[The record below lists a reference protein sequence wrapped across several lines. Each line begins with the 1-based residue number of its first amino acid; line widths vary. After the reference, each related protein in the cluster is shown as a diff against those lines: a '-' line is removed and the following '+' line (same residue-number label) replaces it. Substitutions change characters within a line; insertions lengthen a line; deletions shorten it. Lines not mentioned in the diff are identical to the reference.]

1 MQLIKGFE
9 GLAPGQRGASVALGN
24 FDGVHRGHQAL
35 IAEAARAGA
44 RIGAP
49 TGVITFEPHPRR
61 FFQPDAPPFRLT
73 PSREKARILAK
84 HGVGHIHEL
93 AFDATLA
100 AMPAEAFVE
109 QILAGGD
116 RGGLGIRHL
125 VIGEDFRFGK
135 GRTGDARL
143 LRNMSADLGFTVSIH
158 HILKG
163 EAGEYSSTAVRVH
176 LEEGRCDAAAAQLGR
191 WHGVSGPVIKGDQR
205 GREFGYP
212 TANLTFGEQIIPR
225 YGIYAAQ
232 VEVLDG
238 PHAGTHA
245 GVASIGERPTF
256 GINAPNFEV
265 HLFDFDG
272 DLYGAQ
278 ISAGLVAYLRGEERF
293 DNIEALIV
301 QMGQDASLA
310 RARLPMHLSPAGSP
324 VDWGGS
330 GIARAA

>member
-73 PSREKARILAK
+73 PGPEKARILAA
-84 HGVGHIHEL
+84 HGVEHIHEL
-93 AFDATLA
+93 TFDAALA
-100 AMPAEAFVE
+100 SMPAEVFVE
-109 QILAGGD
+109 QVLA
-116 RGGLGIRHL
+116 RGLGIRHL

-135 GRTGDARL
+135 GRAGDARM
-143 LRNMSADLGFTVSIH
+143 LRSMSATLGFTVSIQ
-158 HILKG
+158 HILRG
-163 EAGEYSSTAVRVH
+163 ETGEYSSTAVRIH

-191 WHGVSGPVIKGDQR
+191 WHGVSGPVVRGDQR
-205 GREFGYP
+205 GRDLGYP
-212 TANLTFGEQIIPR
+212 TANLGFGEQIIPR
-225 YGIYAAQ
+225 YGIYAAR
-232 VEVLDG
+232 VEILDG
-238 PHAGTHA
+238 PHAGTRD

-272 DLYGAQ
+272 DLYGTQ
-278 ISAGLVAYLRGEERF
+278 ISAGLVAWIRGEQRF
-293 DNIEALIV
+293 DTIDALIT
-301 QMGQDASLA
+301 QIGHDAGVA
-310 RARLPMHLSPAGSP
+310 RARLASALIPT
-324 VDWGGS
+324 
-330 GIARAA
+330 